1 MIDRHFYLG
10 GGTAIALYF
19 GHRRSVDFDWFTGDR
34 MADPLRLAQDIRDE
48 GIRLVLDQMERGTLY
63 GTISRVRVSFLEYRY
78 ALLKE
83 PNRWSEFGSL
93 LASLDDLVCMKLS
106 AIAQRG
112 SKKDFIDIYI
122 LAQRYSSLSEMLRLY
137 QQKYSI
143 QDIGHLL
150 YSLVYFDDADR
161 ERMPIM
167 LWDTDWRSIK
177 KALLS
182 WVQQIAG

>member
-1 MIDRHFYLG
+1 MAGGGGAANLGSKKTRLKFYPEVLGAAQNRVLRQLGPIMTDRHFY
-10 GGTAIALYF
+10 T
-19 GHRRSVDFDWFTGDR
+19 
-34 MADPLRLAQDIRDE
+34 
-48 GIRLVLDQMERGTLY
+48 
-63 GTISRVRVSFLEYRY
+63 
-78 ALLKE
+78 
-83 PNRWSEFGSL
+83 
-93 LASLDDLVCMKLS
+93 
-106 AIAQRG
+106 
-112 SKKDFIDIYI
+112 